1 MLGADSPLSASVCG
15 TPNRLRLNS
24 ASAALLPPKTLG
36 AIPPKTVFRAH
47 KSTFFNRGDGI
58 TDICEIKFSNEEY
71 TITSEYMEKLLQKK
85 SVYQTVTKTQNAVHL
100 VMITTFGLAKNAH
113 YGEIQNEVTAEDLFK

>member
-1 MLGADSPLSASVCG
+1 MLTNVIICGIVFFGTDSADYNFAKDGVPGAQID
-15 TPNRLRLNS
+15 
-24 ASAALLPPKTLG
+24 LL
-36 AIPPKTVFRAH
+36 I
-47 KSTFFNRGDGI
+47 NRGDGI

-100 VMITTFGLAKNAH
+100 VMITTFGLARNAH